1 MQITKEQIIEWV
13 RAAGAEFAELP
24 MCDAIVF
31 TTDGGNWHSETLDR
45 FTAIAS
51 AAAYAKGQEDMRERA
66 AKVCDDLERAKWE
79 SVSDIAQNKGRI
91 AFAGPVHCATGIRAL
106 PIQKG
111 GED

>member
-1 MQITKEQIIEWV
+1 MKLEHNFIVDCARDVGIRYFDIPNCLAEVQSLC
-13 RAAGAEFAELP
+13 EFAEL
-24 MCDAIVF
+24 I
-31 TTDGGNWHSETLDR
+31 
-45 FTAIAS
+45 
-51 AAAYAKGQEDMRERA
+51 YAKGQETMRERC

-111 GED
+111 GRG